1 MGDIVYK
8 KEYWAYMKIAKSYKI
23 LILLA
28 TFVLAISVAFGSM
41 SFNSVSAA
49 TVDATATDYVIST
62 VEGNA
67 VNFSFDETDDTLVA
81 KMKQG
86 SAFEFKN
93 KLVVDDFKIEF
104 SAVDI
109 ASFTLDLTYDS
120 FYFNGNKNAQ
130 GGFDKTI
137 KQSIALTNA
146 NQSAS
151 ISYADG
157 YLIVKLDGNSTNVA
171 KENDEYYKIR
181 VVDKAIVTLGF
192 TATTVSNADGADLKI
207 ISVDQNTKIEAN
219 GKYKQTFALE
229 DGKLTKASPRIV
241 LNNSF
246 FTGNSTVGYSL
257 VKSVNKEYSVTVTPY
272 SVLGDKSSNTNIA
285 VTSDVELVGSETSK
299 KFKINNINKI
309 GQTVALNIVDGEDV
323 VLETYEINVVNGDK
337 DSGAVDSVAPS
348 YIDASANALAYE
360 AYQYAINKA
369 ILVEDESHHVGLGYE
384 LELPT
389 MQDLVYDDCTPYA
402 DLKVTLT
409 HISTTTSTSSSLKF
423 TISDVGNYL
432 LYAVFS
438 DGFDNKMDAKDI
450 YDASDVE
457 NVKVTAQVFS
467 FEMIEDA
474 PLIVE
479 SFGGEG
485 LGFKG
490 VSYKAPSFKIDASGC
505 TTNYKLYFN
514 PSKTVALPDDSEE
527 LTAEN
532 GWVAIPKAS
541 SVTDKKYNKN
551 GYTYEMIKAIKYDGE
566 LSFVPDKEGTYVIEC
581 SAVSKVNSRS
591 STGFSLVRV
600 NSTSTIKLPSNWLQ
614 ENVWSVVFLSI
625 GTLCLAGIIVLL
637 CIKPKEEID
646 ED

>member
-1 MGDIVYK
+1 
-8 KEYWAYMKIAKSYKI
+8 MKIAKSYKI

-28 TFVLAISVAFGSM
+28 MFVLAISAAFGSM

-146 NQSAS
+146 NQSVS

-192 TATTVSNADGADLKI
+192 TATTVSNADGVDLKI

-438 DGFDNKMDAKDI
+438 DEFDNKMDAKDI

-514 PSKTVALPDDSEE
+514 PSKTVALPEDNEE